1 MPKPEAPRRII
12 RQELMWPTPYWHTQ
26 IWDFMRSETRVTFNE
41 DFTNYILNEA
51 ETKPSVIKSNRGG
64 WQSELVDSKDENY
77 KPLVNEIVEFLRHLN
92 LDIKEVSIPQ
102 MWANVNKKGDWN
114 IIHQHG
120 EYNLSGTYYVKV
132 PKDSGRLTFR
142 DPRPA
147 AINNYWSIN
156 HLSRGEYSWWQP
168 KESDLFL
175 WPPFLDHMVE
185 PSLSDQPRVM
195 ISFDLR
201 FDV

>member
-26 IWDFMRSETRVTFNE
+26 IWDFMRSKTRVTFNE
-41 DFTNYILNEA
+41 DFTNYILNEV
-51 ETKPSVIKSNRGG
+51 ENKKSVRKSNRGG
-64 WQSELVDSKDENY
+64 WQSESVNATDENY
-77 KPLVNEIVEFLRHLN
+77 KPLAEQINEFLRHLN

-102 MWANVNKKGDWN
+102 MWANVNKKGDYN
-114 IIHQHG
+114 VIHQHG

-147 AINNYWSIN
+147 AIGNIFMVN
-156 HLSRGEYSWWQP
+156 RFDKGEFMNMNLL
-168 KESDLFL
+168 EGLL
-175 WPPFLDHMVE
+175 VIWPSFLDHYVE
-185 PSLSDQPRVM
+185 PSNSDEERIS
-195 ISFDLR
+195 ISFDINCR
-201 FDV
+201 